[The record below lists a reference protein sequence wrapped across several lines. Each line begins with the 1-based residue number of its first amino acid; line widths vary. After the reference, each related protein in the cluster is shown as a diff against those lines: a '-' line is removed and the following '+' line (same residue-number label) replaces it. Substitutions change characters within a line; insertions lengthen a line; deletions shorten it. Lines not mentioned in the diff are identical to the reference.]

1 MMRFAAML
9 AHYHAQT
16 WNATEIAGSLGVT
29 PPTCRRYLDALSGA
43 FLVRQLQPW
52 HENLGQRQV
61 KAPKIYFRDSGLFH
75 CLSGIRTHADLLTN
89 PKLGASWEGF
99 VVEEIIRKEAPDEVY
114 FWGTHSGAELD
125 LLLIKDGRR
134 SGVEI
139 KRADAPKLTASMK
152 TAMQDLK
159 LDQLSVLYPG
169 TQTYSLADNVVVM
182 PISSL

>member
-1 MMRFAAML
+1 
-9 AHYHAQT
+9 
-16 WNATEIAGSLGVT
+16 
-29 PPTCRRYLDALSGA
+29 
-43 FLVRQLQPW
+43 
-52 HENLGQRQV
+52 
-61 KAPKIYFRDSGLFH
+61 LFH

-99 VVEEIIRKEAPDEVY
+99 VLEEMIRKEAPDEVY

-169 TQTYSLADNVVVM
+169 TQTYVLADNVVVM